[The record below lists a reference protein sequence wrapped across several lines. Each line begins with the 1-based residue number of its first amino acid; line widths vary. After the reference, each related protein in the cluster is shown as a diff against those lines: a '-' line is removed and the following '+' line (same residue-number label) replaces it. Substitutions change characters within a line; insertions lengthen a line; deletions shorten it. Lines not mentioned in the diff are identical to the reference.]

1 MCYKNKHIINLIDQE
16 KILFSHD
23 NLKLNNLS
31 YLKFLI
37 KNDLYT
43 DFICFYNNSNNKI
56 NIQLYLFVKNNYNNK
71 NNKTANFIINN
82 YN

>member
-1 MCYKNKHIINLIDQE
+1 MCYKNKHIISLIDQE
-16 KILFSHD
+16 KILFLDD
-23 NLKLNNLS
+23 NLKLNNLH

-43 DFICFYNNSNNKI
+43 DFICFYNNSSNKI
-56 NIQLYLFVKNNYNNK
+56 NIQLYLFVKDNYNNK